1 MKTLCATCLGMVL
14 IVFGMS
20 STALS
25 WKCNSL
31 LTQTEITRSITTSTF
46 LPMASGWAY
55 DTRAFSGGIRNTLT
69 LEKVNIDTKEIVV
82 IHEVADPVV
91 DLGPGTGAVSYFPA
105 EDKVVAI
112 HGLPT
117 STGLKYE
124 GFRRFGAI
132 FSPTDGTADIVVADA
147 RDVTDPLTPGALRG
161 GSHRHE
167 PSGDGQ
173 WIGFTYNDMIM
184 RDLGNDLRTI
194 GVTKLGTPV
203 SVDMDPAG
211 ENQDGIGFSV
221 LVAKVTPRADIV
233 PDSDAIYQA
242 SNDSW
247 VGDYGYDLGD
257 GTMQRARA
265 FIGRTMVSDGIGGV
279 VERREVYI
287 MDIPEDITVAGP
299 DGPLEGA
306 ATSFPMPPAGTV
318 QRRLTFSDSN
328 CGGIVRSSRDGSQI
342 AFS

>member
-328 CGGIVRSSRDGSQI
+328 CGGIVRSSKAWI
-342 AFS
+342 TPV